1 MPYLINPFGRIVAV
15 DDKQQYENLLKIKGY
30 KALTPQQEREHI
42 VQRIKTVESLKH
54 TQDPTHGVYLSTVS
68 GGGKDGY
75 GISSATLIRELR
87 KLGITI
93 DTYYKGQKVAI
104 LFHNPYGIASI
115 EAPYRIIY
123 TMFES
128 DKIPDDWGEYLKVA
142 DLVLVPSKWCQSIF
156 AKAGIKSEVVP
167 LGYDSSIY
175 KYVHRENK
183 RKANKPFVFLH
194 YNAFNARK
202 GFTEVFKAFVKA
214 FDPTEPVKMIFKT
227 TLEHIPL
234 PITPQEYPN
243 IQVILGKTS
252 ELELNN
258 IIKQADCFV
267 FPSRGEGFGI
277 TPLETMA
284 TGMPAIVPNAHGI
297 TEYFNTD
304 YMYEVKVAETCP
316 ALYSRYK
323 GQDVG
328 KMIVCDVDDLAR
340 QMRYVYEHQDEAM
353 AKGEKASEYVKNWT
367 FEKTAHMLRDII
379 NGAIT
384 KPIDIKR
391 NIGNVLTLEKIT

>member
-1 MPYLINPFGRIVAV
+1 MSYLINPHGRIVAI
-15 DDKQQYENLLKIKGY
+15 DDKGQYENLLKIGFKP
-30 KALTPQQEREHI
+30 LTPQQERQHI
-42 VQRIKTVESLKH
+42 IERIKLVEDMQNTDSPL
-54 TQDPTHGVYLSTVS
+54 HGVYLCTVS
-68 GGGKDGY
+68 QGGKDGY
-75 GISSATLIRELR
+75 GISSAVLIRELR
-87 KLGITI
+87 KLNIKV
-93 DTYYKGQKVAI
+93 DNYYKGQKVAI

-128 DKIPDDWGEYLKVA
+128 DKIPDDWGEYLKTA
-142 DLVLVPSKWCQSIF
+142 DLVLVPSKWCQTIF
-156 AKAGIKSEVVP
+156 AKSGIKTVVVP
-167 LGYDSSIY
+167 LGYDDTTY
-175 KYVHRENK
+175 KYIHRENK

-214 FDPTEPVKMIFKT
+214 FDPTEPVKIILKT

-234 PITPQEYPN
+234 PITPREYPN
-243 IQVILGKTS
+243 IEIITGKSS
-252 ELELNN
+252 EKELNE
-258 IIKQADCFV
+258 IIARSDCFV

-297 TEYFNTD
+297 TEYFNSD
-304 YMYEVKVAETCP
+304 FMYEVKSNKTCP

-340 QMRYVYEHQDEAM
+340 QMRYVYEHQDEAL
-353 AKGEKASEYVKNWT
+353 ALGEKASEYVKNWT
-367 FEKTAHMLRDII
+367 FEKTAVLLKDII
-379 NGAIT
+379 NGAIAQ
-384 KPIDIKR
+384 PIDHKR